1 MKKIW
6 ILIVLLICPI
16 VVLAD
21 NMTMGGPNAT
31 TNNLGIAA
39 TNLNS
44 VIAFIY
50 DILDVIL
57 FIGAA
62 ILGMSGLLKYRLHR
76 QNPQQVPLSTPVTEL
91 SLAGVLIILAVLVQM
106 SASNK
111 TVTNPNLPNIN
122 APGGHRAAPAPNNAY
137 PY

>member
-1 MKKIW
+1 MKKLW
-6 ILIVLLICPI
+6 LLATLFVFPMIA
-16 VVLAD
+16 LAD
-21 NMTMGGPNAT
+21 NMTMGGPNAG
-31 TNNLGIAA
+31 NNLGLAA
-39 TNLNS
+39 NNLNS
-44 VIAFIY
+44 MIAFIY

-57 FIGAA
+57 YVGAA

-91 SLAGVLIILAVLVQM
+91 SLAGVFILLAILTQL
-106 SASNK
+106 SESNK

-122 APGGHRAAPAPNNAY
+122 PAAQAQRAAPPTNAY